1 MSGTQ
6 PELIP
11 FGNLD
16 AIELPPRP
24 DLTGANT
31 LVQALEPFR
40 DYMLTKEFAIN
51 TIKSF
56 LNDMQ
61 ILIAYLGEGA
71 TLAGCSPARLE
82 AFVEYLQNGRGV
94 ACSPKSL
101 YRRITTLKVF
111 FGWLADKAVL
121 ATNPAAG
128 LALERP
134 ASPLPAVLDDA
145 QVAKLLETTAALC
158 TAPAPDARP
167 HLLLTLLL
175 DTGIKKAECMGI
187 GLQHIDLTDV
197 EHPSVY
203 IHYEKA
209 RQNWKSRRLAL
220 SPGFPKTLET
230 YLRRYQPKALL
241 FECTPR
247 NLEYVLRAASLLA
260 GLPVTL
266 SFETLRWTSALR
278 CYKAGMEPDR
288 LRRRLGLSLIAWR
301 ETAPV
306 LERLAQKPL

>member
-1 MSGTQ
+1 
-6 PELIP
+6 
-11 FGNLD
+11 
-16 AIELPPRP
+16 
-24 DLTGANT
+24 
-31 LVQALEPFR
+31 
-40 DYMLTKEFAIN
+40 
-51 TIKSF
+51 
-56 LNDMQ
+56 
-61 ILIAYLGEGA
+61 
-71 TLAGCSPARLE
+71 
-82 AFVEYLQNGRGV
+82 
-94 ACSPKSL
+94 
-101 YRRITTLKVF
+101 
-111 FGWLADKAVL
+111 
-121 ATNPAAG
+121 
-128 LALERP
+128 
-134 ASPLPAVLDDA
+134 
-145 QVAKLLETTAALC
+145 
-158 TAPAPDARP
+158 
-167 HLLLTLLL
+167 
-175 DTGIKKAECMGI
+175 
-187 GLQHIDLTDV
+187 V